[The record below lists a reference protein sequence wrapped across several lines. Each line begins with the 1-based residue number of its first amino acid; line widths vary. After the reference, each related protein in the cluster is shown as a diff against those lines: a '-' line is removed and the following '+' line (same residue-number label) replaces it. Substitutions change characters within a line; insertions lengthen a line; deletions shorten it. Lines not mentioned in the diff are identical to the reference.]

1 LCRLF
6 AFRANRPTRAR
17 AGLATAAHSLL
28 RQSCGDR
35 RGECHGD
42 GWGVGRFLD
51 GQPVVTRSAGPA
63 ATGPLYRTLAEGVV
77 TTTLLA
83 HVRQASAGG
92 VAERNCHP
100 FRHGRWLFAHNGTLQ
115 GFADAPERLRRL
127 VPAHLRGLVAGET
140 DSEHAFYFV
149 LGLLGQTAA
158 DRPDAAAAGR
168 ALAEA
173 VARLAELFPGGDAGP
188 TRLNLVLT
196 DGRVLAASRW
206 GHTLFR
212 CEHRGAAGPGGDGPA
227 QPSPDYRAVFIASE
241 PTSLDETWA
250 EVPDRTVLTVDEEL
264 RCALVPLAV

>member
-1 LCRLF
+1 MCRLF
-6 AFRANRPTRAR
+6 AFRATHPTSAR
-17 AGLATAAHSLL
+17 AALVTAGHSLL

-42 GWGVGRFLD
+42 GWGVGYYL
-51 GQPVVTRSAGPA
+51 GPQATVTRSARPA
-63 ATGPLYRTLAEGVV
+63 AADPLYRRLAEEVAA
-77 TTTLLA
+77 TTLLA

-115 GFADAPERLRRL
+115 GFAANPERLRRL
-127 VPAHLRGLVAGET
+127 VPGPLRDCIAGET

-149 LGLLGQTAA
+149 LGLLGQEA
-158 DRPDAAAAGR
+158 DAGAVGR

-173 VARLAELFPGGDAGP
+173 VARLAELFPGSAAGP
-188 TRLNLVLT
+188 TRINFALT

-212 CEHRGAAGPGGDGPA
+212 AERRGAAAPGEDGPA
-227 QPSPDYRAVFIASE
+227 QPSPDYRAVAVASE
-241 PTSLDETWA
+241 PTSPDEAWA
-250 EVPDRTVLTVDEEL
+250 EVPERTVLVVDEEL
-264 RCALVPLAV
+264 RCTLAAVL

>member
-1 LCRLF
+1 VCRLF

-17 AGLATAAHSLL
+17 AALVTAAHSLL

-42 GWGVGRFLD
+42 GWGVGHFLD
-51 GQPVVTRSAGPA
+51 RQPTVTRSTRPAG
-63 ATGPLYRTLAEGVV
+63 TDPLYRTLAEEVAA
-77 TTTLLA
+77 TTLLA

-115 GFADAPERLRRL
+115 GFAADPERLLRL
-127 VPAHLRGLVAGET
+127 VPAHLRGRVAGET

-149 LGLLGQTAA
+149 LGLLEQA
-158 DRPDAAAAGR
+158 DGAPDAGSVGR
-168 ALAEA
+168 AVAEA
-173 VARLAELFPGGDAGP
+173 VARLAALFPGRDGEP
-188 TRLNLVLT
+188 TRLNFVLT

-206 GHTLFR
+206 GHTLYR
-212 CEHRGAAGPGGDGPA
+212 AERRGYVGPGEDRPVQA
-227 QPSPDYRAVFIASE
+227 SPDYHAVLIASE
-241 PTSLDETWA
+241 PTSPEESWA

-264 RCALVPLAV
+264 RCALAPTL